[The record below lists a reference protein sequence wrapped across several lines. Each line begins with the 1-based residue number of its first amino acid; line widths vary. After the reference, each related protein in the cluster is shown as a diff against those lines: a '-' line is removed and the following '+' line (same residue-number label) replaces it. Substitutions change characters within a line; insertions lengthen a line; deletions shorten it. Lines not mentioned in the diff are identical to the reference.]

1 MLTKSAARI
10 LEDARSLPVQERAEI
25 AAELLETLP
34 IPADSRTDEE
44 WVREIDRRGRKAL
57 AGDVGL
63 SWSDVEEM
71 LDTELQK
78 Q

>member
-34 IPADSRTDEE
+34 IPADSRTDEG
-44 WVREIDRRGRKAL
+44 WIQEIERRGRKAL
-57 AGDVGL
+57 AGDPGL
-63 SWSDVEEM
+63 SWDDVEKM
-71 LDTELQK
+71 LQAELK
-78 Q
+78 SR